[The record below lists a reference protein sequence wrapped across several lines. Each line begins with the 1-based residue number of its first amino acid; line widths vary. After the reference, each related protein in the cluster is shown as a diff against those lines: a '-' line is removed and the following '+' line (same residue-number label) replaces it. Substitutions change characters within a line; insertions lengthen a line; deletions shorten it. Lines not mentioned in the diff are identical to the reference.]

1 MFPWHRI
8 PEILYAESIDIEL
21 IIRANIFLYDPTL
34 IQETKVPRNES
45 STYGTFVPD
54 INWLSEDLFFHRTVL
69 DWNCLP
75 ED

>member
-54 INWLSEDLFFHRTVL
+54 IN
-69 DWNCLP
+69 
-75 ED
+75 